1 MSDSNLDNY
10 DVLGLTK
17 GAGAQDVRAAYRRLA
32 KRYHPDAP
40 KGDAER
46 FHAISRAH
54 SQLVK
59 GMHTALPKARH
70 TLVSRFWTLAKAAPP
85 PPAPAPVCG
94 ANVEANLLLSL
105 EDALKGA
112 VRRVTLPSG
121 KALDVHCPAGCA
133 TGDIIRLKGAGCAGL
148 HGAKNGDALIRIKL
162 LSHKR
167 ATLKDR
173 DLHMPLWLEAAQLR
187 NGTQIEVSTP
197 HGPLKVKIPP
207 LARQGQSL
215 RLKGRGL
222 PAYQAKPA
230 GHLYFMLHARKTA
243 GFGETLG
250 RFSRLWTNPL
260 RQTT

>member
-1 MSDSNLDNY
+1 MSDSNRDYY
-10 DVLGLTK
+10 DVLGLAK
-17 GAGAQDVRAAYRRLA
+17 GAGAQEVRAAYRRLA
-32 KRYHPDAP
+32 KRHHPDAQ
-40 KGDAER
+40 KGDAGR
-46 FHAISRAH
+46 FHAISHAH
-54 SQLVK
+54 AMLVK
-59 GMHTALPKARH
+59 TIGQPLPKARDN
-70 TLVSRFWTLAKAAPP
+70 LVSRFWKLAKA
-85 PPAPAPVCG
+85 PAPCPVPVPVCG
-94 ANVEANLLLSL
+94 ANIEANLLLSL

-133 TGDIIRLKGAGCAGL
+133 TGDIIRLKGAGCVGL

-230 GHLYFMLHARKTA
+230 GHLYFMLHARKTV
-243 GFGETLG
+243 GFGEALG